1 MADTMKFNLVSPER
15 LLASVEAKLAQI
27 PGMDGEFTAM
37 PDHAPFLTTL
47 RPGLVRVH
55 AEGAVTEYFVTGGF
69 AEVSQTETSVLAE
82 EAVEREMLKRDWLD
96 GKLDEAEAALAA
108 APDHGRIAAAQRV
121 NDYKAVIGQLGL

>member
-27 PGMDGEFTAM
+27 PGTDGEFTAM

-55 AEGAVTEYFVTGGF
+55 AEGGVTEYFVTGGF

-82 EAVEREMLKRDWLD
+82 EAIERDLLRRDWLD
-96 GKLDEAEAALAA
+96 EKLGAAEAALAA
-108 APDHGRIAAAQRV
+108 APDHERIAAGQRV
-121 NDYKAVIGQLGL
+121 NDYRAVIGQLGL